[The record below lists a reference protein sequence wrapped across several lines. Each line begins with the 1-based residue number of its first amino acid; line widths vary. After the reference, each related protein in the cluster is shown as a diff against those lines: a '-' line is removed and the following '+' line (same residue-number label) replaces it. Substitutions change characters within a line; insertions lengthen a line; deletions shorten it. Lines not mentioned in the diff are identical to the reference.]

1 MRRAFSLI
9 AFLVVLCGVLVGW
22 QHRASNQG
30 RISPPEGV
38 SFNLLRVVQQPLL
51 TTGHWLGD
59 VGRVIIGR
67 GSILQQN
74 RQLQNRVNY
83 LQNENTRLRRYSRE
97 NSELRQLLQLPK
109 SDTGTPVAA
118 NIVSFDATDFSQQ
131 IGLGI
136 GTSKNVAPKDVVYSA
151 AGVVGQ
157 VTRVSS
163 HYCTVLL
170 LTDRQSGV
178 GAITARSGAR
188 GVLQGTGGSLCK
200 MQYFDFHS
208 DVRAG
213 DIVITSGDSEI
224 FPHAMVL
231 GTIVKVEEDKTYS
244 RLTAYVEPA
253 VAFDSLSAVWVRTN
267 ANQG

>member
-1 MRRAFSLI
+1 MRRAFLLI
-9 AFLVVLCGVLVGW
+9 AFLVMLCGVLVGW
-22 QHRASNQG
+22 QHRASNRG
-30 RISPPEGV
+30 RISPPEQV

-51 TTGHWLGD
+51 ATGNWLGD
-59 VGRVIIGR
+59 VGRVLIGR
-67 GSILQQN
+67 NSILQQN
-74 RQLQNRVNY
+74 RDLQNRVDY
-83 LQNENTRLRRYSRE
+83 LQNENTRLRRYSYE

-109 SDTGTPVAA
+109 PNSGTPVAA
-118 NIVSFDATDFSQQ
+118 TIVNFDATDFSRQ

-136 GTSKNVAPKDVVYSA
+136 GTANNVAPKDVVYSA

-157 VTRVSS
+157 VTKVSS

-188 GVLQGTGGSLCK
+188 GVLQGTGGNLCT

-208 DVRAG
+208 DVRTG

-224 FPHAMVL
+224 FPHGLVL
-231 GTIVKVEEDKTYS
+231 GTIVKVEKDKTYS
-244 RLTAYVEPA
+244 RLTAWVEPT
-253 VAFDSLSAVWVRTN
+253 VAFDSLSAVLVRTN
-267 ANQG
+267 ANQ